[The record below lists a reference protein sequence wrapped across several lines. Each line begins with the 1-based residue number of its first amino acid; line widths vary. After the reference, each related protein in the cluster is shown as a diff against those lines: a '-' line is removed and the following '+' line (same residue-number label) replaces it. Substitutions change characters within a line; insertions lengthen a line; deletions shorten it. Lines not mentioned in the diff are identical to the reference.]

1 MHMSQCQGYIE
12 GKGSLGCQEQVQNE
26 QETVPCVGSMYFW
39 TLKSNASNTHGV
51 QEMCCLKTG
60 LKE

>member
-26 QETVPCVGSMYFW
+26 PETVPCVGSM
-39 TLKSNASNTHGV
+39 
-51 QEMCCLKTG
+51 
-60 LKE
+60 